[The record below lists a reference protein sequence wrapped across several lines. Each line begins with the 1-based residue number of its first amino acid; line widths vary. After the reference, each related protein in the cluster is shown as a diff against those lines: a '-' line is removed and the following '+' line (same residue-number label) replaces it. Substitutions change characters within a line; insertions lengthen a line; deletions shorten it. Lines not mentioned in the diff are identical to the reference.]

1 MNSRKRL
8 ITRRAALKTMTAI
21 GAVLAAPAIVRAQS
35 APLKLATLL
44 PLSGAGG
51 PYGPAMRKSA
61 VAVVAAVN
69 KAGGLFG
76 QEVQYVSEDSQ
87 TNPEAAVRYDEFE
100 ETSNNEKSRNDG
112 DRCRQ
117 GLGHCRH
124 NTWASSVTTAI
135 APLCWE
141 NKVMIGTL
149 SGADSI
155 TKLPH
160 QGFIVRT
167 QPIAAAQL
175 TVGTKFMLSDGANK
189 LAAMAVQTP
198 FAQVFIDSMT
208 KVSGA
213 AGKSVVASTIYE
225 ADKTSYRSEVD
236 KILRAKPDYIFLGGY
251 TPDTIVLLRDL
262 FRAGY
267 KGKILAAAFAVN
279 EKLLKA
285 LPQEVTQDIRV
296 YRTSPNVSTPA
307 YKQVQAIQGTDNVDP
322 FSTHVFDHMNLLI
335 LAAAAAGKADGAAMR
350 DAMRS
355 VSQGGGV
362 AVSNAVEGI
371 KLLSQGKSVDYAG
384 ATGPCDF
391 DKFGDVTSAS
401 FRYDRINKG
410 KAELV
415 TIM

>member
-87 TNPEAAVRYDEFE
+87 TNPEAAVRAARKLIDVDKV
-100 ETSNNEKSRNDG
+100 SG
-112 DRCRQ
+112 IA
-117 GLGHCRH
+117 G
-124 NTWASSVTTAI
+124 TWASSVTTAI